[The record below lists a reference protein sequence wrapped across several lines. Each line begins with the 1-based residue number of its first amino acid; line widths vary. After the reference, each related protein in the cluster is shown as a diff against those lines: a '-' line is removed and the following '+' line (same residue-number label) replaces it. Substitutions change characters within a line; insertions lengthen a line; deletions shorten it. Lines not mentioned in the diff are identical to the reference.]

1 MRSRFRARLLRAAV
15 VVLAVAVTAC
25 SPGDP
30 IGSPPAS
37 PDPGAAPEVTDAP
50 SGPRVRF
57 GDHVVSVEIAD
68 DDHERRTGLMHRRR
82 LGADDGMLFVFPYRT
97 TTFFWMKN
105 TLLPLSI
112 AFLRHHDGRELR
124 VVEILDMEP
133 CRAANPDAD
142 CPRYQPRTSYDF
154 ALEVN
159 HGWFQQA
166 GVSEG
171 SRAFLEGIPRSPSPP
186 GS

>member
-1 MRSRFRARLLRAAV
+1 VAI
-15 VVLAVAVTAC
+15 LAVAVSAC
-25 SPGDP
+25 SPDEP
-30 IGSPPAS
+30 LGSPPAS

-57 GDHVVSVEIAD
+57 GDHVVSVEVAD
-68 DDHERRTGLMHRRR
+68 DDYERVRGLMDRRR
-82 LGADDGMLFVFPYRT
+82 LGADDGMLFVFPSRT
-97 TTFFWMKN
+97 TGFFWMKN
-105 TLLPLSI
+105 TLIPLSI
-112 AFLRHHDGRELR
+112 AFLRRHDGRELR

-142 CPRYQPRTSYDF
+142 CPRYRSQTSYDF

-159 HGWFQQA
+159 QGWFRRS

-171 SRAFLEGIPRSPSPP
+171 DRAMVEGPVPTLTGPSPT
-186 GS
+186 